1 MGLID
6 KITNTVMGFKFNKV
20 VNQNEVETNN
30 KENTIEETIKTPQPE
45 VVQQALFEPPSVH
58 LTKAEVETLLIMIRQ
73 ASFKGEHVQLVYDLV
88 SKLQKYYTQLP

>member
-58 LTKAEVETLLIMIRQ
+58 LTKNEVETLLGMVRQ
-73 ASFKGEHVQLVYDLV
+73 ASFKGEHVEKVYKLILKLQTYY
-88 SKLQKYYTQLP
+88 SKLP

>member
-1 MGLID
+1 MGLIN

-20 VNQNEVETNN
+20 ATKNEVDN
-30 KENTIEETIKTPQPE
+30 KEIIAEETIKSQPE
-45 VVQQALFEPPSVH
+45 VVQQALFEPPSIH
-58 LTKAEVETLLIMIRQ
+58 LTKSEVETLLIMVRQ

>member
-1 MGLID
+1 M
-6 KITNTVMGFKFNKV
+6 
-20 VNQNEVETNN
+20 VEN
-30 KENTIEETIKTPQPE
+30 KENIAEETIKSQPE

-58 LTKAEVETLLIMIRQ
+58 LTKAEVETLLIMVRQ

>member
-20 VNQNEVETNN
+20 ATKNEVVDN
-30 KENTIEETIKTPQPE
+30 KENTVEETIKTSQPE

-58 LTKAEVETLLIMIRQ
+58 LTKNEVETLLGMVRQ
-73 ASFKGEHVQLVYDLV
+73 ASFKGEHVQQVYELVL
-88 SKLQKYYTQLP
+88 KLQTYYTKLP

>member
-20 VNQNEVETNN
+20 ATKNEVIDN
-30 KENTIEETIKTPQPE
+30 KENTVEETIKTSQPE

-58 LTKAEVETLLIMIRQ
+58 LTKNEVETLLGMVRQ
-73 ASFKGEHVQLVYDLV
+73 ASFKGEHVQQVYELVL
-88 SKLQKYYTQLP
+88 KLQTYYTKLP

>member
-1 MGLID
+1 MGLIN

-20 VNQNEVETNN
+20 SIKGETDN
-30 KENTIEETIKTPQPE
+30 KENIAEDTIKSQPE

>member
-20 VNQNEVETNN
+20 ATKNEIVDN
-30 KENTIEETIKTPQPE
+30 KENIVEETIKTSQPE

-58 LTKAEVETLLIMIRQ
+58 LTKNEVETLLGMVRQ
-73 ASFKGEHVQLVYDLV
+73 ASFKGEHVQQVYELVL
-88 SKLQKYYTQLP
+88 KLQTYYTKLP